1 MKPSDWLSLKLRVPK
16 DYQLVCNLCFKF
28 MKINQHFES
37 ISFKVTG
44 NDIIEFQ
51 GLVHRIFSE
60 YLALVRTAGAKDTT
74 VKEVRHDIN
83 VTFTPLLTEKG
94 GIKDLTRDLINHR
107 KSNTMDLFIS
117 QLMSPFISFMDAR
130 IYDSLNE
137 ALDKIIPIFN
147 VNFINWSCQ
156 KAGIFPDLK
165 GGIVTPIPSMLKKE
179 GEK

>member
-1 MKPSDWLSLKLRVPK
+1 
-16 DYQLVCNLCFKF
+16 
-28 MKINQHFES
+28 
-37 ISFKVTG
+37 
-44 NDIIEFQ
+44 
-51 GLVHRIFSE
+51 
-60 YLALVRTAGAKDTT
+60 
-74 VKEVRHDIN
+74 
-83 VTFTPLLTEKG
+83 
-94 GIKDLTRDLINHR
+94 
-107 KSNTMDLFIS
+107 MDLFIS